1 MGGPAS
7 AATDVQQAPSDDYER
22 GAVDHYIDTNMNSV
36 AEDMS
41 IESLVTDMIDAHME
55 VPGSM

>member
-7 AATDVQQAPSDDYER
+7 AATDVDQSTSDEYER
-22 GAVDHYIDTNMNSV
+22 GAVEHYIDTHMNSV

-41 IESLVTDMIDAHME
+41 IESLVTDMIDAHMV